1 MHHLTP
7 WPSLEAA
14 WEMTESAGSGQAA
27 DGVSWSV
34 LQDKPR
40 TRVLRLEAPD
50 QRSRAIKI
58 YAVPGHLAPRSFGMS
73 SRANREF
80 TVMMEASRHGLPVA
94 RPRHWQEQRM
104 LGCVRFS
111 ALTLDCIA
119 GPDLERLLTEPEP
132 AADRESLARMAGD
145 VLGRFHR
152 GGLYWATAA
161 PRNLMLTHRDDGE
174 PLRAIDFP
182 YATLLGGDITGSDEA
197 MLDLACLLRL
207 RNGDIAFDREARR
220 TLLGA
225 YCAGDSAAAREL
237 DERIVLRGHLSWKGK
252 RLKRRVRNL
261 LRRGSRSSGRG
272 GRFDAPS
279 GRYEALKGE
288 AVRF

>member
-1 MHHLTP
+1 MHDLTR

-27 DGVSWSV
+27 DGIAWEV
-34 LQDKPR
+34 LQNKPR
-40 TRVLRLEAPD
+40 TRVLRLEAPNH
-50 QRSRAIKI
+50 QPRAVKI

-80 TVMMEASRHGLPVA
+80 TVMMEASRHRLPVA
-94 RPRHWQEQRM
+94 RPRHWQEQRF
-104 LGCVRFS
+104 LGCLRFS
-111 ALTLDCIA
+111 ALTLDCLD
-119 GPDLERLLTEPEP
+119 GPDLERLMTELEP
-132 AADRESLARMAGD
+132 AADREPLARMAGD

-152 GGLYWATAA
+152 AGLYWGTAA
-161 PRNLMLTHRDDGE
+161 PRNLMLTHRDDVE

-182 YATLLGGDITGSDEA
+182 YATMLGDDITGSDEA

-207 RNGDIAFDREARR
+207 RNGDIAFGDEARR
-220 TLLGA
+220 ALLEA
-225 YCAGDSAAAREL
+225 YCAGDSTAAREL
-237 DERIVLRGHLSWKGK
+237 DERIVLRGHLAWKGK
-252 RLKRRVRNL
+252 RLNRRVRNL

-272 GRFDAPS
+272 GQFDPSS
-279 GRYEALKGE
+279 GRYEPLKGG